1 MEMPPDRLDIRLD
14 PAWAAPQIAA
24 AILDAT
30 RRTYGST
37 LDIDGMQSSMEEIW
51 VDLHR
56 QFNEEE
62 HRRIGEITHIS
73 IPTNDLSASISMP
86 PSRQGYF
93 VLFDAMLDLRLWEIF
108 TAPRNLAAW
117 AACYVRAAWGFMIR
131 PPYWVGPAIDHL
143 TSIREG
149 PYPDSYSLSSAREF
163 VYAHECGHFFLD
175 HLNHGLK
182 RTLHFGE
189 QELSAYDPE
198 LSAEIEADKFAREVL
213 CRNRQSLSL
222 QQMGVDWLFGFLGA
236 VLAMRQLADA
246 ITNGRRPLPPMVHR
260 GIARR
265 RAEAWEDYERRR
277 AESPDEHARHSE
289 DVVTVQR
296 QRENVDNFNR
306 AWPGALAEIYAVLPK
321 ELMEWQA
328 RVTASMM
335 SEDDAEKYRIELV
348 ELVRK
353 TVAHPPPVIGRWRRL
368 RQMVERMF

>member
-24 AILDAT
+24 AIVDAT

-117 AACYVRAAWGFMIR
+117 AACYVRAAWGFMIK
-131 PPYWVGPAIDHL
+131 PPNWVGPAIDHL

-198 LSAEIEADKFAREVL
+198 LSDEIEADKFAREVL

-236 VLAMRQLADA
+236 VLAMRQLD
-246 ITNGRRPLPPMVHR
+246 
-260 GIARR
+260 
-265 RAEAWEDYERRR
+265 
-277 AESPDEHARHSE
+277 
-289 DVVTVQR
+289 
-296 QRENVDNFNR
+296 
-306 AWPGALAEIYAVLPK
+306 
-321 ELMEWQA
+321 
-328 RVTASMM
+328 
-335 SEDDAEKYRIELV
+335 
-348 ELVRK
+348 
-353 TVAHPPPVIGRWRRL
+353 
-368 RQMVERMF
+368 